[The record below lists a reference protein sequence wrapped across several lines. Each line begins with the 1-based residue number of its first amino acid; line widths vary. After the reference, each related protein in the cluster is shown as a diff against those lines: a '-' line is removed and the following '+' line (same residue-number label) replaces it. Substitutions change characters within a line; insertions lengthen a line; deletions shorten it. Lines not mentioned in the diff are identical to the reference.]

1 MALPEPLETVFVGD
15 PLPAALNEERDAI
28 NTLSGEVE
36 QKISLPPG
44 AMFGDLLRWNGDAW
58 ESTETRFLEGDGPP
72 DGVVGAP
79 IGSRYIDKT
88 GAQGAIEWV
97 KRANGDTNTGW
108 FCVAGDT
115 GLRNIA
121 GLIDK
126 GNGII
131 NTAIVS
137 RVGNTVDLYL
147 DITMP
152 SNRTATWSLFGG
164 LPGFG
169 PGFNRYAA
177 MQDNN
182 ELATSKGS
190 LVNTAGGVTLYGV
203 IGAKRDRFTG
213 TWSTRDPWPTVLPG
227 VAY

>member
-1 MALPEPLETVFVGD
+1 MPLDPVALDD
-15 PLPAALNEERDAI
+15 PHVPAHNEERDAI
-28 NTLSGEVE
+28 NSLEVAVGT
-36 QKISLPPG
+36 KIPLPAG
-44 AMFGDLLRWNGDAW
+44 AQFGDLLRWNGDSW
-58 ESTETRFLEGDGPP
+58 ETTETRFLEGDGPP
-72 DGVVGAP
+72 DGVVAAP

-115 GLRNIA
+115 GVRDITA
-121 GLIDK
+121 LIDK
-126 GNGII
+126 GNGTI
-131 NTAIVS
+131 NVAKVS
-137 RVGNTVDLYL
+137 RIGNTVDMYF

-152 SNRTATWSLFGG
+152 SNRTATWQLFSA

-213 TWSTRDPWPTVLPG
+213 TWSTRDPWPTILPG
-227 VAY
+227 SGELV